1 MAAGVRRGMA
11 CRCAAGFVGTAR
23 GVWAAVRVIRGVR
36 ESAGAVYTVLL
47 IVSRDKMKGINPVS
61 SLKPDICLFICSFF
75 PFFFYIYFG

>member
-47 IVSRDKMKGINPVS
+47 IVSRDYLD
-61 SLKPDICLFICSFF
+61 SLQVVHVA
-75 PFFFYIYFG
+75 

>member
-11 CRCAAGFVGTAR
+11 CRCAAGFAGTAR

-47 IVSRDKMKGINPVS
+47 IVSRDVKLVVEELPSVTMTIS
-61 SLKPDICLFICSFF
+61 
-75 PFFFYIYFG
+75 